1 MAQSYFLTEDM
12 YTNVARG
19 LVKNASVRNIFGYNA
34 AIGTTFIPA
43 WEVAAA
49 YVYPTEALTMTV
61 TSNAADAGAV
71 IRIVGLDDNYDILV
85 EDVTLS
91 GSGSTTT
98 TKKFFRINDIITVN
112 ADAIANGCPV
122 NDVTIASGGTTYAK
136 ILGGKGRNQA
146 SIFSVPAGHSFY
158 LYRINAFC
166 ATAIQNNRELF
177 FRNFVNNARGVTFRV
192 AESSFRDVLDIQ
204 RRFPFKYEETTDLQ
218 FQLRASGGTQYMSVF
233 GEGVLVKE

>member
-1 MAQSYFLTEDM
+1 M

-19 LVKNASVRNIFGYNA
+19 LVKNASVRNIFGYNGT
-34 AIGTTFIPA
+34 IGTTYVPA
-43 WEVAAA
+43 WEVAGV
-49 YVYPTEALTMTV
+49 YVYPTENLTMTV

-71 IRIVGLDDNYDILV
+71 IRIIGLDSNYNIV
-85 EDVTLS
+85 SEDVTLS
-91 GSGSTTT
+91 GTGTTTT
-98 TKKFFRINDIITVN
+98 TKKFFRINDIITIN
-112 ADAIANGCPV
+112 ADLIPNGCPI
-122 NDVTIASGGTTYAK
+122 NDVTVSSGGKTYAK
-136 ILGGKGRNQA
+136 MLGGSGRNQA

-204 RRFPFKYEETTDLQ
+204 RRFPFRYEETTDLQ
-218 FQLRASGGTQYMSVF
+218 LQLRASGGTQFMSVF
-233 GEGVLVKE
+233 GEGILVKE